1 MSLTPRELTVLAL
14 LADALT
20 AVQIGRQ
27 LGISTRTVNK
37 HVENLF
43 RKMGTSDRL
52 AAVIQAQAAGILTP
66 TSNELIASRLLGQA
80 P

>member
-1 MSLTPRELTVLAL
+1 MGLTPRELTVLAL

-20 AVQIGRQ
+20 ASQIGRR

-37 HVENLF
+37 HVENMF

-52 AAVIQAQAAGILTP
+52 AAVLQARAAGILAPLPHEHT
-66 TSNELIASRLLGQA
+66 ARLR
-80 P
+80 